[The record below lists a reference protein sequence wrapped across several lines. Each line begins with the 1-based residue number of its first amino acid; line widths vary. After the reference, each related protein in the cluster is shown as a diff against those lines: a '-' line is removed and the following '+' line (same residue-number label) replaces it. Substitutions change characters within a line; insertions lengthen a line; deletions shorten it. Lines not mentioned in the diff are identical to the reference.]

1 MRTIEVSSTFKK
13 DYKRVMASPHHA
25 DVRARYEIVATLL
38 AEDKALPDCY
48 RDHPLIGDWKGYR
61 ECHLKP
67 DLLLIYR
74 KEEPEILRVARLGSH
89 AELFRK

>member
-13 DYKRVMASPHHA
+13 DYKRVRANPHHA
-25 DVRARYEIVATLL
+25 DVREQYERVATLL
-38 AEDKALPDCY
+38 AEDKPLPDYY

-61 ECHLKP
+61 ECHLKS

-74 KEEPEILRVARLGSH
+74 KEEPEILKIARLGLHS
-89 AELFRK
+89 EIFKK